1 VADELQRQQN
11 HQEYPPHPPQVVAYG
26 QVIVDSRE
34 FRSSLPSLLHGRNLD
49 VVPAMLTVGDY
60 VLSPTM
66 VVERKSVK
74 DLIQSLNSGRLYNQC
89 ETMMQY
95 YKTPLLLIE
104 FEQNKSFNLEVLTS
118 CRFC

>member
-1 VADELQRQQN
+1 MEL
-11 HQEYPPHPPQVVAYG
+11 
-26 QVIVDSRE
+26 
-34 FRSSLPSLLHGRNLD
+34 
-49 VVPAMLTVGDY
+49 VPAMLTVGDY

-95 YKTPLLLIE
+95 YRTPLLLIE
-104 FEQNKSFNLEVLTS
+104 FEQNKSFNLEVSLLYYPPLT
-118 CRFC
+118 